1 MAEHKWDTSYLYDS
15 FLPDAFQIYL
25 SEIVVDWIKH
35 AFVTKFN
42 NIEADS
48 VYVKFFKNIYTAKK
62 DCVVHCACV
71 VTGGCVVSSEGDLQ

>member
-1 MAEHKWDTSYLYDS
+1 MAEHKWNSSYFYDS

-25 SEIVVDWIKH
+25 SEIAVDWIKH

-48 VYVKFFKNIYTAKK
+48 VYVLSLFFGVLHFSLSIYDRAEAS
-62 DCVVHCACV
+62 V
-71 VTGGCVVSSEGDLQ
+71 